1 MLYRQHGNLLNFVI
15 GLDDVCLS
23 APFAS
28 RSRPMF
34 LVRLTHPC
42 TRRGVLRV
50 QNPSAH
56 VAWVTEGRINF
67 EAVRPSAASARFM
80 RPSLRCSSIPS
91 PPPPLPQRSLPAPS
105 TAAPRFLA
113 RPHFSVSILDCR
125 QPAASQREERQALI
139 KNF

>member
-23 APFAS
+23 APFA
-28 RSRPMF
+28 SRPMF

-56 VAWVTEGRINF
+56 VARLRDGSTSRLS
-67 EAVRPSAASARFM
+67 VRPSAASARFM
-80 RPSLRCSSIPS
+80 RPRPSLRCSSIPS
-91 PPPPLPQRSLPAPS
+91 PPPPLPQPACSLHPS

-113 RPHFSVSILDCR
+113 PTFQSLFWIVGCRPR
-125 QPAASQREERQALI
+125 ASGR
-139 KNF
+139 NNMPS

>member
-1 MLYRQHGNLLNFVI
+1 MQKRVKSNLYPCTMLYRQHGNLLNFVI

-56 VAWVTEGRINF
+56 VGRGSTEEGRINF

-91 PPPPLPQRSLPAPS
+91 PSPPLPQPACSLHRRPS
-105 TAAPRFLA
+105 LS

-125 QPAASQREERQALI
+125 LPATS
-139 KNF
+139 